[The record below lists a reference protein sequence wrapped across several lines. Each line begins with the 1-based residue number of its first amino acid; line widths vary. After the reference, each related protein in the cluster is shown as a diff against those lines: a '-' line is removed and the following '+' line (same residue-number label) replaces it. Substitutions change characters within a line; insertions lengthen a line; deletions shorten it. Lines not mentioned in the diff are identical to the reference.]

1 MFGKKKNENEPELTW
16 GKSEH
21 SVLDKWPLDEYGE
34 LELAVPVAV
43 AADVN
48 GDAEMKISLLNAY
61 GIPVSQRY
69 NNAGDIGK
77 VINGF
82 SAYGM
87 TLFVPESMAEDA
99 KALLAAPIDTS
110 EMDGAAEEA
119 DGENDGGDE
128 KDPDGGM

>member
-34 LELAVPVAV
+34 PELAVPVASV
-43 AADVN
+43 SDMN
-48 GDAEMKISLLNAY
+48 GEAEMKISLLNAY

-87 TLFVPESMAEDA
+87 TLFVPESMGDDA
-99 KALLAAPIDTS
+99 KALLEAPADMS
-110 EMDGAAEEA
+110 EAEEA
-119 DGENDGGDE
+119 AEAADSGNEQESESDG
-128 KDPDGGM
+128 K